1 MSSVVTKELAVILEE
16 SEIEAL
22 ESRLTAIRNM
32 EGNPMDVV
40 IEKAG
45 GTAAF
50 SVKNIP
56 GPAYNTVRGASVE
69 TLDDILR
76 FYEERE
82 ISPRFEVTPAQ
93 SSPELFRSLS
103 ARGFSQSGFH
113 TVLYGEAKILSTR
126 PVSEISV
133 RPLEASEFDLFGE
146 IYTKGFGMPEFLK
159 QPVAQNNLVLH
170 GHEDWRFYLASMD
183 GKAAGIGVLFMK
195 KRIGTMAASAVLPEF
210 RNRGVHRAL
219 LDARIDEAKQHG
231 CSIIA
236 GQASFGSGSQ
246 RNMER
251 AGMKIAYTKAL
262 WDQVAGV

>member
-1 MSSVVTKELAVILEE
+1 MSSVVTKELAVLLEA

-32 EGNPMDVV
+32 EVNPMDVV
-40 IEKAG
+40 IEKAE

-82 ISPRFEVTPAQ
+82 IPARFEVTPAQ

-103 ARGFSQSGFH
+103 ARGFFQCGFH
-113 TVLYGEAKILSTR
+113 TVLYGEAKTLSSR
-126 PVSEISV
+126 PISNINV

-146 IYTKGFGMPEFLK
+146 IYTRGFGMPEFLK

-170 GHEDWRFYLASMD
+170 GHEDWRFYLASIE

-195 KRIGTMAASAVLPEF
+195 NGIGTMAASAVLPEY

-219 LDARIDEAKQHG
+219 LAARIDEAKQHG

-262 WDQVAGV
+262 WDPL